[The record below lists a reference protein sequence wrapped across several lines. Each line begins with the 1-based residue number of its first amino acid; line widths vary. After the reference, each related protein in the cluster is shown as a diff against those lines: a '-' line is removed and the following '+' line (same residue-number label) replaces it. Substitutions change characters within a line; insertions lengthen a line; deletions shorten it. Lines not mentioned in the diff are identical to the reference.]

1 MTSVLKTIDAKGR
14 LTLGQAFAG
23 KLVEVAFEDEGDA
36 IVLHVRRV
44 VPEREAWLWENAAA
58 SVAVERGLQQA
69 RDGELGDGPDLST
82 AFAFA
87 DTLADEE

>member
-1 MTSVLKTIDAKGR
+1 MTAVLKTIDSKGR

-23 KLVEVAFEDEGDA
+23 KLVEVEDKDDA
-36 IVLHVRRV
+36 IVLHFRRV

-58 SVAVERGLQQA
+58 KGAVERGLQQA
-69 RDGELGDGPDLST
+69 RSGELSNGPDLGA

-87 DTLADEE
+87 DSLAEEE